1 MVEMVKQVQMD
12 ATDVVVKMEAKGQRD
27 KTDVVGKMVS
37 DSLGR
42 GLGTYVILLT

>member
-1 MVEMVKQVQMD
+1 MVKQVQMD
-12 ATDVVVKMEAKGQRD
+12 ATDVVVKMEVKGRRD